1 MEHISSPL
9 AAVRQLRKTL
19 HFVLE
24 NSNTTID
31 VETLLMIKESLERT
45 EHIASF
51 AELTNVTA

>member
-1 MEHISSPL
+1 MKHISSPL

-19 HFVLE
+19 QFVLE
-24 NSNTTID
+24 NSNTTVD

>member
-1 MEHISSPL
+1 MKNISSPL
-9 AAVRQLRKTL
+9 AAVRQLRETL
-19 HFVLE
+19 KFVLE

-31 VETLLMIKESLERT
+31 VETLLTIKDSLERT